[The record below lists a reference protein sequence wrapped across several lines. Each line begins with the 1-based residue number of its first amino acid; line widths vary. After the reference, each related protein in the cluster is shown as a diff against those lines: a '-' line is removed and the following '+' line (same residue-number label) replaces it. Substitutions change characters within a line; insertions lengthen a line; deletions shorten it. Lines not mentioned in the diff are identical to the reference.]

1 MKEHFVVLVTI
12 ATNLQPAT
20 LQLATRL
27 AARSHAVLVFLHVVP
42 LRRADGD
49 GMLYASMDISS
60 GKPQAWLRTQ
70 TPSDAGVRFRHRFE
84 TGEPEEVVA
93 RFVREHDVDLVV
105 VEEPPRNWMSEALWR
120 GFAEQLIRYVDCPV
134 VIGGPGFLRS
144 VELTAA
150 PVPTS
155 LGPSTVAE
163 LLNVM
168 VDARADALRCWMDQ
182 SAEAVRRIANSE
194 TVRSMVASAGRSG
207 AAVDSRAEQ
216 RLIVEFEEHR
226 RALRAE
232 GWQLTSGRQ
241 TWSGAT
247 VSPSTGR
254 ALNEFM
260 ERVAEHGQSTSIP
273 LAVEGS
279 IDRLV
284 VLSGA
289 TVADGAGMLIFVFD
303 AESEFLRI
311 LGQPGP
317 LPTFETYA
325 FDELGMMLSNSSFP
339 DHLRRTGL
347 LPDERSQTP
356 LRLRV
361 AEPASGPV
369 EEWPLTHL
377 AQKATHHDDGF
388 NTAGYV
394 DYRGTLVV
402 GAWRWNKEY
411 NFGIAAE
418 VDRDAAF
425 R

>member
-1 MKEHFVVLVTI
+1 MKEHFVVLVT
-12 ATNLQPAT
+12 TTTT
-20 LQLATRL
+20 LHPSTRQLATRL

-49 GMLYASMDISS
+49 AMVYAAMDVSS
-60 GKPQAWLRTQ
+60 GKHQAWLHAQ

-93 RFVREHDVDLVV
+93 RFVREHEVDLVV

-120 GFAEQLIRYVDCPV
+120 GFAEQLIRHVDCPV

-144 VELTAA
+144 EEPTVA
-150 PVPTS
+150 PVLTK

-168 VDARADALRCWMDQ
+168 VDARSDALRCWMDQ

-194 TVRSMVASAGRSG
+194 NVRAMVASAGRAG
-207 AAVDSRAEQ
+207 AGGTRAEQ
-216 RLIVEFEEHR
+216 RLNVELEEHR
-226 RALRAE
+226 RALRAQ
-232 GWQLTSGRQ
+232 GWQLTSARG
-241 TWSGAT
+241 TWSGAP
-247 VSPSTGR
+247 VSPATAR
-254 ALNEFM
+254 ALTEFM
-260 ERVAEHGQSTSIP
+260 ERVAAHGRSTSLP

-279 IDRLV
+279 ADRLV

-289 TVADGAGMLIFVFD
+289 TVAEGEGLLLFVFD

-325 FDELGMMLSNSSFP
+325 FDELGLMLSSSSFP
-339 DHLRRTGL
+339 DHLLRAGL
-347 LPDERSQTP
+347 LPNEGAQTP

-369 EEWPLTHL
+369 EAWPLTHL
-377 AQKATHHDDGF
+377 AQRATLHDDGV

-402 GAWRWNKEY
+402 GAWRWNDEY
-411 NFGIAAE
+411 RFGIAAE